1 LVDLTDRSRMNPD
14 PATSSLRQKLLSL
27 VSTNF
32 EVTRGAPLPFGATVL
47 RGGIN
52 FSVFSK
58 HATSVTLILYFPGET
73 EPLVEFPFDPHLNRT
88 GDVWHAFLFGLN
100 PGIHYTFRMER
111 TPNENPL
118 VYRFDAQKILL
129 DPYARV
135 LSGNTNWNDHT
146 PLKAVWRAAILE
158 SDFDWE
164 LDQPLNIPLADS
176 VIYELHTRGFTRH
189 PSSGVS
195 KPGTFAGLIEKI
207 PYLQS
212 LGITAVEL
220 LPIFAFDEILEERNA
235 ATGKPARFDY
245 WGYNPISFFAPK
257 AAYASSTGDAGP
269 VNEFK
274 TLVKALHAAGIE
286 VILDAVFNH
295 TAEGDERGP
304 VHSFRGIDN
313 PIYYML
319 KPGTGE
325 YLNYSGCGNT
335 LNCNHPVVRDLVS
348 NALRYWVTEMHVDGF
363 RFDLASI
370 LGRGQD
376 GTVLANP
383 PLLEQLA
390 LDPVLAQ
397 TKLIAEAWDAA
408 GLYQVGSFPSW
419 GRWAEWNGKFRDD
432 MRSFVKGDGG
442 MVPALATRL
451 LGSPDLY
458 AANSREPW
466 HSINFVTCH
475 DGFTLTDLVS
485 YNEKHNEA
493 NGEENRDG
501 SNDNLSW
508 NCGAEGPSG
517 TPEVN
522 RLRSR
527 QTRNF
532 ATLLMLSHGVPMFP
546 AGDELG
552 RSQRG
557 NNNAYCQDNEISWM
571 DWALLE
577 TNADLFRFFRLLI
590 RFRRDHPL
598 LRRGTFS
605 PLAGPQA
612 PQVEWHGVRL
622 HEPDW
627 SYESRT
633 LAMHLHGQPNNRQ
646 DHIYMI
652 ANAHWEAHEFEL
664 PVTPGWEWTRSVDTS
679 LHAPM
684 DIADPGEPQTA
695 IEPLRYRAG
704 PRSVVVLLGR
714 EARGAATSAV

>member
-1 LVDLTDRSRMNPD
+1 MNPD
-14 PATSSLRQKLLSL
+14 PTTSSLREKLLSM
-27 VSTNF
+27 VTTQF
-32 EVTRGAPLPFGATVL
+32 EVSRGSPLPFGATVL

-58 HATSVTLILYFPGET
+58 HATSVTLLLYFPGEMD
-73 EPLVEFPFDPHLNRT
+73 PLVEFPFDPHLNRT

-100 PGIHYTFRMER
+100 PGIHYAFRMER

-118 VYRFDAQKILL
+118 VYRFDAQSILL

-135 LSGNTNWNDHT
+135 LSGHPSWSEHR
-146 PLKAVWRAAILE
+146 PKRAHRRGAILE

-164 LDQPLNIPLADS
+164 SDQPLNIPLADS
-176 VIYELHTRGFTRH
+176 VIYELHTRGFTQH
-189 PSSGVS
+189 PSSGVR

-212 LGITAVEL
+212 LGVTAVEL
-220 LPIFAFDEILEERNA
+220 LPIFEFDEIMHEA
-235 ATGKPARFDY
+235 ADAPTRFDY

-257 AAYASSTGDAGP
+257 AAYASDLGDTGP

-274 TLVKALHAAGIE
+274 GLVKSLHAAGIE

-295 TAEGDERGP
+295 TAEGDERGLI
-304 VHSFRGIDN
+304 HSFRGIDN

-319 KPGTGE
+319 KSETGE

-348 NALRYWVTEMHVDGF
+348 NVLRYWVTEMHVDGF

-376 GTVLANP
+376 GSVLASP

-397 TKLIAEAWDAA
+397 TKLIAEAWDAG
-408 GLYQVGSFPSW
+408 GLYQVGSFPAW

-432 MRSFVKGDGG
+432 IRAFVKGDAG

-466 HSINFVTCH
+466 HSINFITCH
-475 DGFTLTDLVS
+475 DGFTLADLVS
-485 YNEKHNEA
+485 YNDKHNEA
-493 NGEENRDG
+493 NGEQNRDG
-501 SNDNLSW
+501 TNDNLSW
-508 NCGAEGPSG
+508 NCGVEGPSSSS
-517 TPEVN
+517 EID

-527 QTRNF
+527 QVRNF
-532 ATLLMLSHGVPMFP
+532 ATLLILSHGVPMLL
-546 AGDELG
+546 AGDEVG
-552 RSQRG
+552 RSQKG
-557 NNNAYCQDNEISWM
+557 NNNAYCQDNEIGWL
-571 DWALLE
+571 DWNLFE
-577 TNADLFRFFRLLI
+577 TNKDLFRFFQLLI
-590 RFRRDHPL
+590 QFRRDHPL

-605 PLAGPQA
+605 ALAGPLA
-612 PQVEWHGVRL
+612 PQIEWHGVQL
-622 HEPDW
+622 HAPDW

-633 LAMHLHGQPNNRQ
+633 LAMHLHGQPNKRQ
-646 DHIYMI
+646 EHIYVI

-664 PVTPGWEWTRSVDTS
+664 PVVPGWDWIRSVDTS
-679 LHAPM
+679 RDAPF
-684 DIADPGEPQTA
+684 DIADPSEPEKV
-695 IEPLRYRAG
+695 IDPRRYVAG
-704 PRSVVVLLGR
+704 PRSVVVLDGR
-714 EARGAATSAV
+714 ESGKPSVPPTGTSPAGTLRPNR